1 MFLCLLTLPI
11 MPAQAGVPEAIH
23 PVTGAPLRWIN
34 PAQIPYAIDP
44 GPLGRLAPAQAR
56 ELVAAMMGVWEEA
69 DGVQLHF
76 VPAGMLGTDVTVDN
90 IGDYVNGTV
99 CADRLPP
106 TIPSMREGES
116 PVIFDHD
123 GRIIDLLA
131 GIGASEKIVGRSGF
145 RCYDGTLADP
155 VGVTQS
161 FLIMNGR
168 FIDGA
173 DAPRDLSTNA
183 FAAIVLHELGHFL
196 GLHHSMVNESLFG
209 DLLVGRRPIDESRFL
224 PVMYPL
230 VLPGTTAGTVLKP
243 DDRAAMAALYPA
255 PSMAG
260 ETAAIEGRVTASDG
274 KGVRGANVVARRVDD
289 PLCQAVATVS
299 GRFCTPLVDPRGA
312 VSVLG
317 EWCAGDAAARG
328 AYRLEGLAPGSYAV
342 EVSEIVTDGG
352 ARQNMFPKGFGAD
365 LPGPAEYYNVGDVTN
380 EDPRARSLL
389 ALPGG
394 AVLRHIDIALG
405 RGVSAATPKSFVV
418 QGYTPPEGTPCRTDP
433 VDYDQL
439 MAIVADESA
448 AEGASGLD
456 APLGEGGGCALLPD
470 APRRA
475 MPMGWIVLLGGVG
488 VILHCKMQS
497 AKGKVQIEKCKLKS
511 AKCKVPIVLGL
522 WGVVL
527 LVAPRIVSADSFLPT
542 SPAEL
547 AAAAGQIFYG
557 ECIDVQV
564 ATDSRGLV
572 VTDVTYAVQRMIKG
586 DPLPVITFRMVGAPV
601 DRIGDAH
608 VLFLY
613 PASAWGLT
621 SPVGGWQGR
630 FPVTE
635 LPDGT
640 RVVRSPFAVPEGHA
654 GAGKSVLPVPVSRTP
669 PTLITPDQ
677 LLNRTLHYLQPRAP

>member
-1 MFLCLLTLPI
+1 MNVCMWCYLFLLCLLTTT
-11 MPAQAGVPEAIH
+11 MSVFAGVPEAIH
-23 PVTGAPLRWIN
+23 PITGAPLGWIDPN
-34 PAQIPYAIDP
+34 RIPYSIDP
-44 GPLGRLAPAQAR
+44 GPLGRFSAAQAS
-56 ELVAAMMGVWEEA
+56 ELVTAMMGVWEEI
-69 DGVQLHF
+69 DGAQLHF
-76 VPAGMLGTDVTVDN
+76 HFAGMLGADVTADN
-90 IGDYVNGTV
+90 LGDYVNGTV
-99 CADRLPP
+99 CAERLPP
-106 TIPSMREGES
+106 AIPSMLDGES

-155 VGVTQS
+155 LGVTQA
-161 FLIMNGR
+161 FLVMNGR

-173 DAPRDLSTNA
+173 GAPKDLSTNA

-209 DLLVGRRPIDESRFL
+209 DLLSGKREIDESRFL

-243 DDRAAMAALYPA
+243 DDRAAIASLYPTA
-255 PSMAG
+255 SMAK
-260 ETAAIEGRVTASDG
+260 ETVTIEGRVTASDG
-274 KGVRGANVVARRVDD
+274 KGMRGANVVARRVDD

-312 VSVLG
+312 VSLLG
-317 EWCAGDAAARG
+317 EWCAGDASARG
-328 AYRLEGLAPGSYAV
+328 AYRLEGLTPGSYAV
-342 EVSEIVTDGG
+342 EVTEIVTDGG
-352 ARQNMFPKGFGAD
+352 ARQNMFPKGFGTD
-365 LPGPAEYYNVGDVTN
+365 LPGPAEYYNVGDATD
-380 EDPRARSLL
+380 EDPRGRSLL

-394 AVLRHIDIALG
+394 AVIRHIDIALG

-418 QGYTPPEGTPCRTDP
+418 QGYTQPEGSPCRTDP

-448 AEGASGLD
+448 ADGAPGLD
-456 APLGEGGGCALLPD
+456 APLGEGGGCALLPSAAD
-470 APRRA
+470 HGWPIA
-475 MPMGWIVLLGGVG
+475 WIVLLGCVG
-488 VILHCKMQS
+488 VMRHCKMH
-497 AKGKVQIEKCKLKS
+497 S
-511 AKCKVPIVLGL
+511 AKCKVQILLGL
-522 WGVVL
+522 WSVVL
-527 LVAPRIVSADSFLPT
+527 LTAPRSALADSFLPT

-547 AAAAGQIFYG
+547 TAAAGQIFYG

-564 ATDSRGLV
+564 DTDARGLV
-572 VTDVTYAVQRMIKG
+572 VSEVTYAVHRAIKG
-586 DPLPVITFRMVGAPV
+586 DPLPVVTFRMVGPPV

-613 PASAWGLT
+613 PASAWGVT

-635 LPDGT
+635 SSNGTKIVRNPFVPPDD
-640 RVVRSPFAVPEGHA
+640 RAN
-654 GAGKSVLPVPVSRTP
+654 AGKAVSTDPIVRR
-669 PTLITPDQ
+669 PTTFITTDQ
-677 LLNRTLHYLQPRAP
+677 LLDRTLHYLQPRAP